1 MVYPQVD
8 IKKARVTLNGFGII
22 DGSGF
27 DTHCIRLVAVLLRHF
42 FDTDASDA
50 QLKSWSLHISGKMS
64 YEAAINFNDNIGEL
78 SQQYQKGGVG
88 RDWAIKVFQLIA
100 EKNSYFIDIFD
111 KFSWEIMNKKY

>member
-27 DTHCIRLVAVLLRHF
+27 DTHCIRLFAVLLRHF

-78 SQQYQKGGVG
+78 SQQYQKG
-88 RDWAIKVFQLIA
+88 AFFA
-100 EKNSYFIDIFD
+100 EKNSYFSDIFD